1 MNRIGHLVLA
11 LPLILAA
18 APTHPGPLPLP
29 PIPPAQPPTDGPAPI
44 PDRDATPPSA
54 PALEGPRIVPQLVR
68 VPTYQS
74 DFDRSEGYTHGS
86 RMQEDPA
93 EDRRLTPSPGFNLQ
107 IPFK

>member
-1 MNRIGHLVLA
+1 MKRISHLVLA

-18 APTHPGPLPLP
+18 APTHPGSFPLP

-54 PALEGPRIVPQLVR
+54 PALEGPRIMPRLVR
-68 VPTYQS
+68 VPTYQN
-74 DFDRSEGYTHGS
+74 DFDRSEGYINGS
-86 RMQEDPA
+86 HLQLDPT
-93 EDRRLTPSPGFNLQ
+93 DRRLTPSPGFSLQ